1 MKKDD
6 RRQVLVRMD
15 GELLERLT
23 RLAERE
29 YRSVNGEIEYLV
41 ARAVGGEGGESYPPE
56 FFDGAKAFIWD
67 GEEREL
73 LPMRSTDPVRLTD
86 LKRY

>member
-1 MKKDD
+1 MKKED

-56 FFDGAKAFIWD
+56 FFDGAKAFTWD
-67 GEEREL
+67 GEERGAAAL
-73 LPMRSTDPVRLTD
+73 RSTASVRLNRSETV
-86 LKRY
+86 